1 MASKTSF
8 FNKTIF
14 RETLRR
20 YWAVFA
26 VYAFALIAAI
36 PLDMILPKD
45 PSSLSASF
53 YATQFPLIR
62 AWHFGLILSFV
73 MAAAVV
79 MILFGY
85 LYSSRQNSLYAS
97 LPVTRNTLFCT
108 LVCASLTGLLAANIL
123 TAVLVLVAQIIL
135 GSVSLMTVG
144 KVLLTLIL
152 MNLVFFGF
160 ALFCGMLTGSIFIMP
175 LVYAVLSV
183 AAFGYSLLLGVM
195 ASKLIFG
202 VSLAETPTM
211 YLSPL
216 LMLMRSGPDP
226 YYTYMESYGE
236 ASMDWRMLIL
246 YALAGLAFIV
256 LAWLLYRKRRA
267 ETVSDTVSFPILKPL
282 FRICMTLGCALLLS
296 LGSEVMSGMAATGV
310 GSGFAR
316 ILVLTLLGGILGYY
330 LAEVI
335 IRKSF
340 RVITRQSLTRCG
352 ILTVLLAV
360 MLFGYRYD
368 WFHVASRIPP
378 LEKIQSVQINYSG
391 PQTPLYGSE
400 VDQINITDP
409 DTIELCRE
417 AHRSILDHREIH
429 RNAPEAESHLLYLDY
444 ALKNGRVM
452 SRSYYLDPAT
462 EEGKADSEWMG
473 EVINSRSFLQ
483 NRKERLIQLLQDPK
497 LMGLVDYYL
506 PETEDSKQYQLSTD
520 QLQDLV
526 VNCLIPDLED
536 STILNYYLDDEEYC
550 RDVTTWTI
558 ELTKEDASGS
568 YEYAFISVPA
578 DAARCMQWIQS
589 NLGLTPHSIAEANQ
603 NMG

>member
-1 MASKTSF
+1 MKEEVVKLNSPRAWVLAARPKTLTGAAVPVMVALALAWNDCGSTSF
-8 FNKTIF
+8 QWVPAVLCVLFAFIMQIDANLINDYFDYRKGTDDEQ
-14 RETLRR
+14 RLGPKRACAQGWVTLKAMR
-20 YWAVFA
+20 
-26 VYAFALIAAI
+26 IAIAI
-36 PLDMILPKD
+36 TTVL
-45 PSSLSASF
+45 A
-53 YATQFPLIR
+53 
-62 AWHFGLILSFV
+62 
-73 MAAAVV
+73 
-79 MILFGY
+79 
-85 LYSSRQNSLYAS
+85 
-97 LPVTRNTLFCT
+97 C
-108 LVCASLTGLLAANIL
+108 LTGLLAANVL

-267 ETVSDTVSFPILKPL
+267 ETVNDTVSFPILKPL

-391 PQTPLYGSE
+391 PQSPLYGSE
-400 VDQINITDP
+400 VDQISITDP

-444 ALKNGRVM
+444 VLKNGRVM

-506 PETEDSKQYQLSTD
+506 PEIEDSKQYQLSTD

>member
-1 MASKTSF
+1 MSLTQGHSLF
-8 FNKTIF
+8 FIVGF
-14 RETLRR
+14 DHSVSVDHRVIEEVSL
-20 YWAVFA
+20 
-26 VYAFALIAAI
+26 
-36 PLDMILPKD
+36 
-45 PSSLSASF
+45 LSAEITGITLDCEDF
-53 YATQFPLIR
+53 IIDHGGYDAY
-62 AWHFGLILSFV
+62 
-73 MAAAVV
+73 
-79 MILFGY
+79 MIT
-85 LYSSRQNSLYAS
+85 AS
-97 LPVTRNTLFCT
+97 VLLPVIIHR
-108 LVCASLTGLLAANIL
+108 
-123 TAVLVLVAQIIL
+123 AVE
-135 GSVSLMTVG
+135 
-144 KVLLTLIL
+144 
-152 MNLVFFGF
+152 NN
-160 ALFCGMLTGSIFIMP
+160 
-175 LVYAVLSV
+175 
-183 AAFGYSLLLGVM
+183 
-195 ASKLIFG
+195 
-202 VSLAETPTM
+202 
-211 YLSPL
+211 
-216 LMLMRSGPDP
+216 
-226 YYTYMESYGE
+226 
-236 ASMDWRMLIL
+236 
-246 YALAGLAFIV
+246 
-256 LAWLLYRKRRA
+256 
-267 ETVSDTVSFPILKPL
+267 DTVSFPILKPL

>member
-108 LVCASLTGLLAANIL
+108 LVCASLTGLLAANVL
-123 TAVLVLVAQIIL
+123 TVVLVLVAQIIL

-267 ETVSDTVSFPILKPL
+267 ETVNDTVSFPILKPL

-330 LAEVI
+330 LAEV
-335 IRKSF
+335 
-340 RVITRQSLTRCG
+340 C
-352 ILTVLLAV
+352 
-360 MLFGYRYD
+360 
-368 WFHVASRIPP
+368 
-378 LEKIQSVQINYSG
+378 
-391 PQTPLYGSE
+391 
-400 VDQINITDP
+400 
-409 DTIELCRE
+409 
-417 AHRSILDHREIH
+417 
-429 RNAPEAESHLLYLDY
+429 
-444 ALKNGRVM
+444 
-452 SRSYYLDPAT
+452 
-462 EEGKADSEWMG
+462 
-473 EVINSRSFLQ
+473 FL
-483 NRKERLIQLLQDPK
+483 
-497 LMGLVDYYL
+497 
-506 PETEDSKQYQLSTD
+506 
-520 QLQDLV
+520 
-526 VNCLIPDLED
+526 
-536 STILNYYLDDEEYC
+536 
-550 RDVTTWTI
+550 
-558 ELTKEDASGS
+558 
-568 YEYAFISVPA
+568 
-578 DAARCMQWIQS
+578 
-589 NLGLTPHSIAEANQ
+589 
-603 NMG
+603 